1 MSFLYFSPLGDVPNV
16 TTLTPYLGFW
26 ALHPLVL
33 ASLSSPHHSSF
44 YQLLSTPAGL
54 FLLLLKYFRFAVSS
68 AWNTFCTSIHPS
80 FHTVSP
86 LTILGKVTSPALPQ
100 HTLSHL
106 LALQYKS
113 LSEIIFKKKS
123 NWFVFL
129 YTICQIIPWCNPHES
144 KNCLISLDVW
154 HLNQHPYM
162 FSEFVEWIS
171 TCNHFCLIGVTF
183 MDLFLKVV
191 TKN

>member
-1 MSFLYFSPLGDVPNV
+1 MSFLCFNPLSDVPNV

-33 ASLSSPHHSSF
+33 ASLCSPPHSSF

-106 LALQYKS
+106 LPLQYKS
-113 LSEIIFKKKS
+113 LSEIILKKKQ
-123 NWFVFL
+123 
-129 YTICQIIPWCNPHES
+129 T
-144 KNCLISLDVW
+144 
-154 HLNQHPYM
+154 
-162 FSEFVEWIS
+162 
-171 TCNHFCLIGVTF
+171 
-183 MDLFLKVV
+183 DLFSCILSAKSYPDV
-191 TKN
+191 TPMRARTVLYHCMSGTSINIPICSVNLLNELVLATTSA